1 MRNEGR
7 EKQKLSF
14 LRLPYLAQSMIMFE
28 RILYILHVYRHLSD
42 SNTILNPWSP
52 ASDNFLRFLLDRDLI
67 RIEPL
72 STLPLIL
79 ISSITLD
86 SRRKNAGG
94 TDLYF
99 SRILNKYL
107 VSLIF
112 IPTVS
117 LNSFEVLE
125 NNDSQDSNFSEYC
138 SKPLEEAERTEEGE
152 SNGASSVSGERVS
165 LRLVGERVA

>member
-1 MRNEGR
+1 M
-7 EKQKLSF
+7 
-14 LRLPYLAQSMIMFE
+14 
-28 RILYILHVYRHLSD
+28 
-42 SNTILNPWSP
+42 
-52 ASDNFLRFLLDRDLI
+52 
-67 RIEPL
+67 
-72 STLPLIL
+72 L